1 MVKKIIKLII
11 KYPIMLLNRIYML
24 IYFKTNKAK
33 LETKEIECTKNDK
46 IMVLA
51 PHVDDETI
59 GLGGTLVKYS
69 KQNIAMSLVYMTD
82 GSGSTSDKSKE
93 DTIKERMEEGHR
105 IKVAYGFQ
113 NIYFLEQI
121 DGQLDSND
129 AALLDKLE
137 NILNYE
143 KPTVIFSPF
152 LVDGNSDHIETTKAL
167 SKVLKQLNN
176 KIANIFLYQVN
187 TVIDPKIVNNI
198 SVLDRTIYNEKSDK
212 YKIFESQWAM
222 GFSIFNL
229 LNKSRSWNYS
239 MGYAIEVFVKLSALQ
254 LEQSIS
260 LFSEKKFNPNDYKQ
274 ISSEFTLIKA
284 MEKSKK
290 EKQNYTELFNSLIN
304 N

>member
-1 MVKKIIKLII
+1 MLKKIIKLII
-11 KYPIMLLNRIYML
+11 KYPIILLNRVYIFL
-24 IYFKTNKAK
+24 YFKTNKAK
-33 LETKEIECTKNDK
+33 LENREIECTKNDK
-46 IMVLA
+46 IIVLA

-82 GSGSTSDKSKE
+82 GSGSTTDKSKE
-93 DTIKERMEEGHR
+93 EIIKERMEEGHR
-105 IKVAYGFQ
+105 IKAAYGFQ

-121 DGQLDSND
+121 DGHLNSND
-129 AALLDKLE
+129 EALLDKLE
-137 NILNYE
+137 NVLNHE

-152 LVDGNSDHIETTKAL
+152 LVDGNNDHIETTKAL

-176 KIANIFLYQVN
+176 KVANIFLYQVN
-187 TVIDPKIVNNI
+187 TVIEPKIVNTI
-198 SVLDRTIYNEKSDK
+198 SVLDKTIYNEKSDK

-229 LNKSRSWNYS
+229 LSRARSWNYS
-239 MGYAIEVFVKLSALQ
+239 IGYAIEVFVKLSALQ
-254 LEQSIS
+254 LEQSII

-290 EKQNYTELFNSLIN
+290 EKQYYTELFDSLIN

>member
-1 MVKKIIKLII
+1 MVKKIVKLII

-105 IKVAYGFQ
+105 IKAAYGFQ

-129 AALLDKLE
+129 GALLDKLE

-198 SVLDRTIYNEKSDK
+198 SVLDRNIYNEKSDK

-260 LFSEKKFNPNDYKQ
+260 LFLNEKFNPNDYKQ

-290 EKQNYTELFNSLIN
+290 EKQHYTELFNSLIN